1 MTSEQSHC
9 GVCRQRG
16 FTLVETM
23 VVMVVVAILV
33 GIALPAYQNSLN
45 KGRRSDARSALM
57 DAANRQESLMLDRNT
72 YTENMTQ
79 LGFATDPMVSDER
92 YYTVDAVDC
101 GDGIDRCYVL
111 TATPHPSGAQAGDT
125 RCTTLVVDS
134 NGART
139 ATGSAPME
147 CW

>member
-1 MTSEQSHC
+1 MTSAQQQC
-9 GVCRQRG
+9 GVCRHRG

-23 VVMVVVAILV
+23 MVLLVVSILV
-33 GIALPAYQNSLN
+33 GIAVPAYQNSLN

-57 DAANRQESLMLDRNT
+57 DVANRQESLMLDRNT
-72 YTENMTQ
+72 YTEDMTQ
-79 LGFATDPMVSDER
+79 LGFAADPMVSSEK
-92 YYTVDAVDC
+92 YYTVDAQDC

-111 TATPHPSGAQAGDT
+111 TATPRPSGAQAGDT

-139 ATGSAPME
+139 ATGSAIME